1 MYTVGRLGRYITR
14 GVYTVSGPFHP
25 FGGAVDIIVVEQ
37 QDGSLKSSPWYVR
50 FGKFQGVLKAKE
62 KVVNISVDGVQ
73 ADFHMYLDN
82 KGEAFFLREVDI
94 EEEGDSVL
102 YPSSSGEDADGQSRD
117 TRPLKSKSC
126 NYDADRSDV
135 VTRIDI
141 ENGKIVTRT
150 GSRRSR
156 IMGLVFGRKSVK
168 EDRSQEEEDGTGVV
182 RADSLERAEIAAD
195 LLEVNWSTNLAST
208 RCRKDSKSQFS
219 APVISEC
226 KEDKG
231 LPSDDGQ
238 GKMDSPLQD
247 NKVSSLDHP
256 VLHEEVCN
264 CSWVSFPKLKSSD
277 DDFGVELL
285 CLNTKQVVGTSGF
298 GETGLQQNY
307 DLDSQTAIEVDE
319 LREVNVDYDENVNCF
334 IFETTNPRP
343 DSAELNSCPS
353 KMVDED
359 QVLKK
364 VILLSGSG
372 LLEEV
377 SGANGQKGFANCE
390 TLEASRVGLDGSGGK
405 TDETLYVS
413 CTESAEVSVHA
424 KMLHDTAELLS
435 EVNTVQDISLLV
447 AKEPLDF
454 LESLA
459 DENCANLSSDVRNG
473 GSVATSSHPSA
484 NSTVIETDTQ
494 MVNDDQLNSVK
505 DVESSS
511 ILTIS
516 GCDNIIYEVHDVENR
531 RDDDN
536 LSNLQYS
543 SKPLADSQ
551 EFRGD
556 GFSTET
562 FTVSPSEGSQ
572 EEQLLFGDLDGF
584 NHQEAKGMEEET
596 HPSVTSK
603 HIEAEIESFN
613 PNDKSRSSAGRFV
626 QEKTI
631 NDDED
636 FREKSRL
643 VSSPINIPRSKEAV
657 GENFVRMAESLP
669 NMRLQIDDLVVD
681 DVHHSSGH
689 SLDANPKSSKW
700 TPLGEDLSSCRKY
713 DTEKDDQVLLAQ
725 ATVEEVQTS
734 VELKNGPA
742 NLAVGNLS
750 EGINAS
756 NGSWGV
762 WLFKRSRSMKKTQPA
777 QNSTGSSDA
786 ENTLERSTSIDGEK
800 DAQKPQ
806 VKRKKVRETTPTPE
820 QLASLNLK
828 EGKNTVTFT
837 FSTSM
842 LGPQQVDARIYLWK
856 WDTRVV
862 ISDVDGTITRSDILG
877 QFMPLVGRDW
887 SQTGVAHLFSAIK
900 ENGYQLLFL
909 SARAISQAYH
919 TRQFLFNL
927 KQDGKALPDG
937 PVVIS
942 PDGLFPSLYREV
954 IRRAP
959 HEFKIGCL
967 EHIRALFPSDRNPF
981 YAGFGNRDTDEFS
994 YLKVGIPKG
1003 KIFIIN
1009 PKGEVAVNR
1018 RVDTKSYNSL
1028 HTLVHDMFPPMS
1040 SSEQED
1046 FNSWNFWRLPTPA
1059 IDM

>member
-1 MYTVGRLGRYITR
+1 MYTVGRLGSYITQ

-82 KGEAFFLREVDI
+82 KGEAFFLREVDV

-102 YPSSSGEDADGQSRD
+102 YPSSSGEDTDGKSRD

-126 NYDADRSDV
+126 NYDADQSDL

-150 GSRRSR
+150 SSRRSR

-168 EDRSQEEEDGTGVV
+168 KDRSQEEEDGTGVV

-195 LLEVNWSTNLAST
+195 LLEVNWSTNLASS
-208 RCRKDSKSQFS
+208 RRRKDNKSQFS
-219 APVISEC
+219 APSISEC
-226 KEDKG
+226 EEDKG
-231 LPSDDGQ
+231 LMSDDGQ
-238 GKMDSPLQD
+238 GEMDSPLHD

-256 VLHEEVCN
+256 VLFEHPVSVKVVCN
-264 CSWVSFPKLKSSD
+264 K
-277 DDFGVELL
+277 
-285 CLNTKQVVGTSGF
+285 
-298 GETGLQQNY
+298 NY
-307 DLDSQTAIEVDE
+307 DLDSQTVMVVDE
-319 LREVNVDYDENVNCF
+319 LCEVNADHDENVDCF
-334 IFETTNPRP
+334 IFETTDPHP
-343 DSAELNSCPS
+343 DSAELDSCPS
-353 KMVDED
+353 KMLDED
-359 QVLKK
+359 RVLKK

-372 LLEEV
+372 LHEE
-377 SGANGQKGFANCE
+377 SGADRREGFAYCE
-390 TLEASRVGLDGSGGK
+390 TLEGSRVGLDGSGGQ
-405 TDETLYVS
+405 TNETLYVS
-413 CTESAEVSVHA
+413 FTESAEVSVHA
-424 KMLHDTAELLS
+424 KTLHDTAELLS
-435 EVNTVQDISLLV
+435 EVNSVQDINLLV

-454 LESLA
+454 PESLA
-459 DENCANLSSDVRNG
+459 DENCANLFSDARNG
-473 GSVATSSHPSA
+473 GSEATSSHPSA
-484 NSTVIETDTQ
+484 KSTVIETYTQ
-494 MVNDDQLNSVK
+494 MVNDGQLNLVK
-505 DVESSS
+505 EVECSS

-516 GCDNIIYEVHDVENR
+516 GCDNIIYGVHDRENR

-543 SKPLADSQ
+543 SKPLPDSQ
-551 EFRGD
+551 EFRSG
-556 GFSTET
+556 GFLTEAI
-562 FTVSPSEGSQ
+562 TVSPSEGSE
-572 EEQLLFGDLDGF
+572 EEQLLFGDLDDF
-584 NHQEAKGMEEET
+584 NHQEPKGMEEET

-603 HIEAEIESFN
+603 RIEAEIESLN
-613 PNDKSRSSAGRFV
+613 PNAGSLSSADRFF
-626 QEKTI
+626 QEKTL

-643 VSSPINIPRSKEAV
+643 ISSPINIPRSKEAA
-657 GENFVRMAESLP
+657 GENFGKMAESLP
-669 NMRLQIDDLVVD
+669 NMRLQTDDMVVD

-700 TPLGEDLSSCRKY
+700 TPLGEDLSSNRKS
-713 DTEKDDQVLLAQ
+713 DAEKDDLVSLAQ
-725 ATVEEVQTS
+725 LTVEEAQTS
-734 VELKNGPA
+734 DELKNGPA
-742 NLAVGNLS
+742 NPAGVETIFEPKGMIPINQVEKTFAGNPS

-762 WLFKRSRSMKKTQPA
+762 WPFKRSKSMKNTQPA
-777 QNSTGSSDA
+777 QNSNGSSDA

-800 DAQKPQ
+800 DALKPE
-806 VKRKKVRETTPTPE
+806 VKRKNVREITPTPE

-828 EGKNTVTFT
+828 QGKNTVTFT

-862 ISDVDGTITRSDILG
+862 ISDVDGTITKSDVLG

-887 SQTGVAHLFSAIK
+887 SQTGVAHLFSDIK

-1009 PKGEVAVNR
+1009 PKGEVAVNH
-1018 RVDTKSYNSL
+1018 RVDTKSYTSL

-1040 SSEQED
+1040 SSEEQALVEV
-1046 FNSWNFWRLPTPA
+1046 NLSTSTNAHP
-1059 IDM
+1059 DMGV